1 MGGHE
6 IKGYSHYLTIDNYE
20 EESDNFLVDYADK
33 YRDTC
38 TTDLPIWSVTFCEPF
53 NFKPHDVSEDFEL
66 LRQHSIV
73 TIGYQEET
81 LHKEIPDVGSVTF
94 YKNGKPIYIQIM
106 TLKRMKNSG
115 YYDTNG
121 AYNREWIKEFD
132 RKFETK
138 FADTTK

>member
-1 MGGHE
+1 MNGHE
-6 IKGYSHYLTIDNYE
+6 IKGYTHYLTIENYDE
-20 EESDNFLVDYADK
+20 NSDNFLVDYADK

-38 TTDLPIWSVTFCEPF
+38 KTDLPIWSVTFCEPF
-53 NFKPHDVSEDFEL
+53 NFEPRFDSEDFVQ
-66 LRQHSIV
+66 LRQHSII

-81 LHKEIPDVGSVTF
+81 LHKKFPDIGSVTF
-94 YKNGKPIYIQIM
+94 YKNGKPIYIQTM
-106 TLKRMKNSG
+106 TLERMKNSG

-132 RKFETK
+132 RKFKTK